1 MSLTIGFVQYILNV
15 QYNGTFSCF
24 GCNFSVLCHL
34 ISSKFVACFILT
46 NSADPDEMPPYAAF
60 HLGLHCLPKTF
71 LSVSRMKRVNL
82 HFRGGLFGKFGK
94 KKDKS
99 PAGRRISEVD
109 EEQSESISD
118 KTESVLQ
125 RNSERRSNQSLNSVE
140 KNSALTGSKSDSGSL
155 RSDNSA
161 GSLKSEHSGSSL
173 KSNTFDNVKDS
184 VNEIDKEAV
193 DDKDDKEDK
202 TESGTEEGETEED
215 ELDDEEEVEK
225 VPEKKPLELPK
236 VRKSVEKTS
245 EVKKE
250 SENGHVEH
258 EDDSVKKV
266 EEDEKETVKE
276 ESNSTEKVSE
286 GMVHHFLF
294 EHLSPMEF
302 PTLINWTRVHFHFKF
317 VE

>member
-1 MSLTIGFVQYILNV
+1 MSLTVGFVQCILIV
-15 QYNGTFSCF
+15 QSYNGTFSCF
-24 GCNFSVLCHL
+24 KCNFSVICQL
-34 ISSKFVACFILT
+34 ISSKFYACNIFA
-46 NSADPDEMPPYAAF
+46 NNADLDEMPPYAAF
-60 HLGLHCLPKTF
+60 HLGLHCLPKTYS
-71 LSVSRMKRVNL
+71 SVSRMKRVNL

-140 KNSALTGSKSDSGSL
+140 KNGALTGSKSDSGSL

-173 KSNTFDNVKDS
+173 KSNTSDHVKDS
-184 VNEIDKEAV
+184 VNEIDKEDV
-193 DDKDDKEDK
+193 NDKDDKEDKEDK

-225 VPEKKPLELPK
+225 IPEKKPLELPK
-236 VRKSVEKTS
+236 VRKGVEKTS

-258 EDDSVKKV
+258 EEDSMKKV
-266 EEDEKETVKE
+266 EEDETEKVKE
-276 ESNSTEKVSE
+276 ESNSAENVSE
-286 GMVHHFLF
+286 GMVQHI
-294 EHLSPMEF
+294 S
-302 PTLINWTRVHFHFKF
+302 
-317 VE
+317 